1 MSKKDIFNSSKKT
14 LKEMTEKKNGRYTE
28 KDLFSKPEIIYPKP
42 VKTRSNPIPN
52 TFIKKQSIR

>member
-28 KDLFSKPEIIYPKP
+28 KDLFSKPGNYISKAC
-42 VKTRSNPIPN
+42 KN
-52 TFIKKQSIR
+52 TFKSHSQHFYKETKY